1 MSHVRIW
8 SASSPTGQGLATVPG
23 RGIATA
29 LLPTATVGA
38 NSVVRRVPTSV
49 SALDLVCLAAG
60 LLCSSFRQSV
70 YRQAQN
76 DSKER

>member
-1 MSHVRIW
+1 
-8 SASSPTGQGLATVPG
+8 
-23 RGIATA
+23 
-29 LLPTATVGA
+29 
-38 NSVVRRVPTSV
+38 
-49 SALDLVCLAAG
+49 VCLAAG